1 MRPITLTMSAFGPYA
16 GKMVLPLDRLGES
29 GLYLITGDTG
39 AGKTTIFDAITF
51 ALYGEASGD
60 NREPGMFRSK
70 YAAPETPTEVEL
82 VFSYAGKTYKVR
94 RNPEY
99 ERPKARGEGFTLQKA
114 DAELTYPDGRVAAKQ
129 REVDAAIREIMG
141 IDRNQ
146 FLQIAMIAQGDFLK
160 LLLAPTEERKK
171 IFRQIFK
178 TRLFSDLQ
186 EKLKKESGVMNDA
199 CADARRSLRQYVGG
213 IMCGEDDVLSIDVR
227 KAKNDELPA
236 AEVTA
241 LIGRLLEKDEE
252 QSGLIS
258 QEIEGLDKQLE
269 QVNANLGRL
278 EMQEKARLNLERTT
292 AALTEEKARC
302 DSFKAAWEA
311 EKARSAEGDALAAR
325 KAEIEAELPRYD
337 ELAALEKEGV
347 RLAAGIR
354 EQEAA
359 LEQKRQAAQQEERQL
374 GEMKQ
379 ELALLAGAG
388 EKRERLAARKVRA
401 AERQKGLNDLQ
412 DGFRD
417 LALRRNA
424 LSERQQEY
432 RRAMASEK
440 AAADDYEAKNRAF
453 LDEQAGILAERLT
466 EGQPCPVCGSVSHPH
481 PAGKSEKA
489 PSEAQLKKAQEAAE
503 SARETARTASERCA
517 GMRSAIEAKEEI
529 LDRQIGE
536 LLGELLSGAGNAAA
550 AGKESAGL
558 QDMSAKEKKTDSD
571 TGCKAEEWKAESAKS
586 ANTEAWT
593 AGVKREDVRARID
606 GAGSAAAV
614 QDIAARRAAAEKQI
628 ESELLAAAAQLRELE
643 KEIAAEQRN
652 VRRKEALEQTIP
664 EKEAALAALKQ
675 QAAGLETGLASDTAT
690 WRSCGEQIAERRKNL
705 RFDSRRT
712 AETKAKELGDQLVRM
727 KRALADAEQKYHN
740 SAQKIAGYQAGT
752 EQLKKQ
758 LEGDTGLDRTAETE
772 KKQALAGRRSSRIEA
787 SRRIAVRLEA
797 NREALNNIREKSGD
811 LEALEKRYAWIRALS
826 NTANGNIAGKEK
838 IMLETYIQMTYF
850 DRIIARANRRF
861 LVMSGGQ
868 YELKRRREAENNKS
882 QSGLELD
889 VIDHYNGTERS
900 VKTLSGGESFKASL
914 SLALGL
920 SDEIQSSAGG
930 VKLDTMFVDE
940 GFGSLDE
947 ESLAQAMNALAGLTE
962 GNRLVGI
969 ISHVA
974 ELREK
979 IDKQIVVTKEKSGGS
994 RAEIVC

>member
-60 NREPGMFRSK
+60 MREPGMFRSK

-82 VFSYAGKTYKVR
+82 EFSYAGKTYKVR

-99 ERPKARGEGFTLQKA
+99 ERPKARGEGVTLQRA
-114 DAELTYPDGRVAAKQ
+114 DAELMYPDGRIITKQ
-129 REVDAAIREIMG
+129 REVDAAVRVIMG

-178 TRLFSDLQ
+178 TRLFADLQ
-186 EKLKKESGVMNDA
+186 ERLKRESGAMNDA
-199 CADARRSLRQYVGG
+199 CADARRSLKQYVGG
-213 IMCGEDDVLSIDVR
+213 VMCGEDDVLSIDVR

-236 AEVTA
+236 AEVTE
-241 LIGRLLEKDEE
+241 LIGRLIEKDEE
-252 QSGLIS
+252 RGRLIS
-258 QEIEGLDKQLE
+258 REIEGLDQQLE
-269 QVNANLGRL
+269 QVNANLGKL
-278 EMQEKARLNLERTT
+278 EMQEKARHELERTRGALEEET
-292 AALTEEKARC
+292 ARF
-302 DSFKAAWEA
+302 DGFKDAWEA
-311 EKARSAEGDALAAR
+311 EKARSAEGDVLAAQ
-325 KAEIEAELPRYD
+325 KAEIEAELPRYE
-337 ELAALEKEGV
+337 ELANLEKEAERLTAGV
-347 RLAAGIR
+347 REKEG
-354 EQEAA
+354 A
-359 LEQKRQAAQQEERQL
+359 LEQKRQAAQREERML

-379 ELALLAGAG
+379 ELAALAGAG
-388 EKRERLAARKVRA
+388 EKRERLEARKARA
-401 AERQKGLNDLQ
+401 AERQKGLRDLQ
-412 DGFRD
+412 EGFKD
-417 LALRRNA
+417 LESRRQALA
-424 LSERQQEY
+424 QRQQEY
-432 RRAMASEK
+432 RRAVASEK
-440 AAADDYEAKNRAF
+440 AAVDDYETKNRAF
-453 LDEQAGILAERLT
+453 LDEQAGILAENLI
-466 EGQPCPVCGSVSHPH
+466 EGRPCPVCGSVNHPH

-489 PSEAQLKKAQEAAE
+489 PSEAQLKKAREIAE
-503 SARETARTASERCA
+503 SAREAARTASERCA
-517 GMRSAIEAKEEI
+517 GMRSAIEAREES

-536 LLGELLSGAGNAAA
+536 LLPFRGDKAETGR
-550 AGKESAGL
+550 ESAELRG
-558 QDMSAKEKKTDSD
+558 MAAEKKSAGGVSGEAVGTYGGS
-571 TGCKAEEWKAESAKS
+571 AE
-586 ANTEAWT
+586 
-593 AGVKREDVRARID
+593 
-606 GAGSAAAV
+606 SAAAV
-614 QDIAARRAAAEKQI
+614 QDAAGRRSAAEKQI
-628 ESELLAAAAQLRELE
+628 GSELLAAAAELRDLE
-643 KEIAAEQRN
+643 KEIAAELRN
-652 VRRKEALEQTIP
+652 VRRKAALEQEVP
-664 EKEAALAALKQ
+664 QKETALAALKQ
-675 QAAGLETGLASDTAT
+675 QAAGLEAELASDTAT
-690 WRSCGEQIAERRKNL
+690 RRSREEQIAERRKNL
-705 RFDSRRT
+705 RYDSRRT
-712 AETKAKELGDQLVRM
+712 AEAKAKELGDQLVRM
-727 KRALADAEQKYHN
+727 KKALADAEQKYRD

-752 EQLKKQ
+752 EQLQKQ
-758 LEGDTGLDRTAETE
+758 LEGDAGLDRAAETE
-772 KKQALAGRRSSRIEA
+772 RKQTLAGQRSSRIED

-797 NREALNNIREKSGD
+797 NRDALRNIREKSGD
-811 LEALEKRYAWIRALS
+811 LETLEKRYAWIRALS
-826 NTANGNIAGKEK
+826 NTANGNITGREK

-930 VKLDTMFVDE
+930 VRLDTMFVDE

-947 ESLAQAMNALAGLTE
+947 ESLGQAMNALAGLTE